1 MISQRDKLL
10 SNEVSLEGASLPR
23 NRGHQSPLFAF
34 SAIYSFLWT
43 FVLLAGSSWMA
54 SISKTSQDPYAL
66 IILKEIVSCLDK
78 DAIDGAYLDLIGNAC
93 MTYQSK
99 KSINQKR

>member
-10 SNEVSLEGASLPR
+10 SNEASLEGASSPG

-43 FVLLAGSSWMA
+43 FVLLARSSWMA
-54 SISKTSQDPYAL
+54 STSKMSQYPNAL

-78 DAIDGAYLDLIGNAC
+78 DVIDGAYLDLDGNAC
-93 MTYQSK
+93 MTY
-99 KSINQKR
+99 